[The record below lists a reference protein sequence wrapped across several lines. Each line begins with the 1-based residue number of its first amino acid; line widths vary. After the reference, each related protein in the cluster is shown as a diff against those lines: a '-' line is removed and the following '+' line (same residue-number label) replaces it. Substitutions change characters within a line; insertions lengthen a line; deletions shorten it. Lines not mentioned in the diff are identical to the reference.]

1 MRYSFIG
8 MSLTI
13 QLYNSP
19 VYFQNLIR
27 ANVRMS
33 EEMSRI
39 FWSGTFYGLDKAKV
53 LSEDL
58 ENQTNFNG

>member
-1 MRYSFIG
+1 MF
-8 MSLTI
+8 
-13 QLYNSP
+13 
-19 VYFQNLIR
+19 
-27 ANVRMS
+27 NVRMS

-58 ENQTNFNG
+58 ENQTNFNGWWQFKFTPFTDDGLKPKSRHQLW